1 MNAWLDS
8 MDVSAK
14 SGFDLYSVGEPTL
27 GDDPST
33 EGDPFTTSPEVGLTT
48 LRSGKERRG
57 ALEDDFGASAS
68 RLSTLDR
75 LHLSRSLGN
84 PCRRVVS
91 EDVEFHRQTGETTP
105 DLTDGT
111 PTALPQTPRGR
122 YNIGRLLMGIP
133 QVIYWRP
140 RQSSPF

>member
-1 MNAWLDS
+1 

-14 SGFDLYSVGEPTL
+14 SGFDLYSVTEPTP
-27 GDDPST
+27 GNDPST
-33 EGDPFTTSPEVGLTT
+33 EDAPFTTSPEVGLTT

-75 LHLSRSLGN
+75 LHPSPSLGN
-84 PCRRVVS
+84 PCRRAVS
-91 EDVEFHRQTGETTP
+91 EDVESHRQTGETTP

-111 PTALPQTPRGR
+111 PTAVPQTPRGR
-122 YNIGRLLMGIP
+122 
-133 QVIYWRP
+133 
-140 RQSSPF
+140 

>member
-1 MNAWLDS
+1 

-14 SGFDLYSVGEPTL
+14 SGFDLYSVTEPTP
-27 GDDPST
+27 GNDPST
-33 EGDPFTTSPEVGLTT
+33 EDAPFTTSPEVGLTT

-75 LHLSRSLGN
+75 LHPSPSLGN
-84 PCRRVVS
+84 PCRRAVS
-91 EDVEFHRQTGETTP
+91 EDVESHRQTGETTL

-111 PTALPQTPRGR
+111 PTAVPQTPRGR
-122 YNIGRLLMGIP
+122 
-133 QVIYWRP
+133 
-140 RQSSPF
+140 